1 MSKINIIFGSMG
13 NQLANYKIEKK
24 QKEIEYKN
32 LESIIRSREYMISE
46 LLRSQNYLKINYKN
60 IETIFNLFFDENQ
73 YWESLIRIYNE
84 FIQNEDN
91 QNITDVDEIYENISI
106 IFYNTFPEI
115 EESYEIE
122 DELTGGNIK

>member
-73 YWESLIRIYNE
+73 YWESLIRIYN
-84 FIQNEDN
+84 DR
-91 QNITDVDEIYENISI
+91 
-106 IFYNTFPEI
+106 
-115 EESYEIE
+115 
-122 DELTGGNIK
+122 